1 MTIDVKTFVMVL
13 MSVVVKVSLLVNTI
27 ASLDVVTMMGTS
39 LGEGICMVSVGEGMV
54 SVGEGNESVGNGALG
69 GISEGAE
76 SVTGLPVGC
85 AGAGDEGTSMSK
97 QLQKRRLEEVS

>member
-1 MTIDVKTFVMVL
+1 MVL

-39 LGEGICMVSVGEGMV
+39 LGEGICMV